1 MSKNLHLFGIGA
13 AIVDIQLQIEEHEF
27 QELGLTKGTMNL
39 VDAERQSELLR
50 RFAHYNPHWQ
60 SGGSAANTIIGFAQ
74 MGGKAALGSMLG
86 KDNLGEFYAN
96 EFKELGIELHAP
108 VLDGEATGTSL
119 IVITPDTERTMNTAL
134 AVNAGYDKHHVPED
148 AIKRSEWLYF
158 EGFKFTEETGVA
170 AIEEAMFYAHKHDTK
185 VAISF
190 SDTFVINVF
199 GSHVRKALLKSDLI
213 FCNQAEA
220 SAFAGT
226 DDPDEAFHFL
236 RKEAKHVAM
245 TLGADGSRIVWE
257 GHTYTIPPAPAAPV
271 DTTGAGDIYAAG
283 VLYGLT
289 HGHTPEDAGRIGS
302 HAAARVISRMG
313 ARLPINEIH
322 AAKQD
327 ALKQDAPKKF

>member
-13 AIVDIQLQIEEHEF
+13 AIVDIQLQIQDHEF
-27 QELGLTKGTMNL
+27 EQLGLVKGTMNL
-39 VDAERQSELLR
+39 VDAKRQSELLR
-50 RFAHYNPHWQ
+50 YFSHYDPHWK
-60 SGGSAANTIIGFAQ
+60 SGGSAANTVIGFAQ

-86 KDNLGEFYAN
+86 KDHLGEFYAN
-96 EFKELGIELHAP
+96 EFRELGIELHAP
-108 VLDGEATGTSL
+108 MLDNEATGTSL
-119 IVITPDTERTMNTAL
+119 IVITPDSERTMNTAL
-134 AVNAGYDKHHVPED
+134 AVNAGYDKHHVPEE

-158 EGFKFTEETGVA
+158 ESFKFTEETGVA
-170 AIEEAMFYAHKHDTK
+170 AIEEAMFYAKKHDTK

-220 SAFAGT
+220 QAFAGT

-245 TLGADGSRIVWE
+245 TLGGDGSRIVWE
-257 GHTYTIPPAPAAPV
+257 GHTYTIPPAHATPI

-289 HGHTPEDAGRIGS
+289 HGHTPEEAGAIGS

-313 ARLPINEIH
+313 ARLPMDEIH
-322 AAKQD
+322 HAKSAAT
-327 ALKQDAPKKF
+327 KK